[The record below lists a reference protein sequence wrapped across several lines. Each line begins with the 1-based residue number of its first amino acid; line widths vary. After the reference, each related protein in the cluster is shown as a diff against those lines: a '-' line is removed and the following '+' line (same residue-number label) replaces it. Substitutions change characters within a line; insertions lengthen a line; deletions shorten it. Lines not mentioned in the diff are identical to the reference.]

1 MSKRALNLSKRIE
14 SFRDDVIAFVGTLS
28 AKEWN
33 ARCDWEQWTVGVTA
47 RHLGAGHFGIF
58 KLLGMVVEG
67 KELPQLTMDQINAM
81 SDKDAGEHPD
91 CTKAEALEYLR
102 QNGAELAAFV
112 AGLSDEELDRKGSMP
127 AFGGAVTLNQMVDY
141 VIFKSAQEHFDS
153 IKAAVGR
160 QAV

>member
-28 AKEWN
+28 AEEWN

-67 KELPQLTMDQINAM
+67 K
-81 SDKDAGEHPD
+81 
-91 CTKAEALEYLR
+91 ALEPHQPLLLT
-102 QNGAELAAFV
+102 GARHRDQRP
-112 AGLSDEELDRKGSMP
+112 S
-127 AFGGAVTLNQMVDY
+127 
-141 VIFKSAQEHFDS
+141 
-153 IKAAVGR
+153 
-160 QAV
+160 